1 LVGLHGIL
9 VGAGEIVGGL
19 AFGIL
24 GKHLARFGRHYP
36 VILGFVVH
44 MGAYVIAFVNLP
56 ANSPIEET
64 NESAYIEPNPY
75 LAIFGSFLLGLG
87 DACYNTQIYS
97 LIGSVF
103 KDESAAGFAIYK
115 FFQSAFAAAAFFYSN
130 VIDLPYQLIA
140 LGVLAVL
147 GTICFCTVEL
157 RTRSRGSYDN
167 AADLN
172 SGSTPTNPDED
183 NSCGIVSSP
192 VTTTS
197 DDVRA

>member
-1 LVGLHGIL
+1 MTRR
-9 VGAGEIVGGL
+9 
-19 AFGIL
+19 L
-24 GKHLARFGRHYP
+24 GYKLKPDENNVKATR
-36 VILGFVVH
+36 
-44 MGAYVIAFVNLP
+44 
-56 ANSPIEET
+56 
-64 NESAYIEPNPY
+64 
-75 LAIFGSFLLGLG
+75 
-87 DACYNTQIYS
+87 
-97 LIGSVF
+97 LIISNFFCSVF

-167 AADLN
+167 AADLI